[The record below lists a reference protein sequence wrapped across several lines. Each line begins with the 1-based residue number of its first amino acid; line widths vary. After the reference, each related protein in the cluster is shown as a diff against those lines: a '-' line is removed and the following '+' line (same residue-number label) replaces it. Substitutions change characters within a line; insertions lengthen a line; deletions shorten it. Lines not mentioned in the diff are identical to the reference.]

1 MSWPEQEYFT
11 GCDHFLDDAPR
22 GNAIAQTAEDYD
34 RMFNASQIMNMML
47 NEAYYTYWKNDELIF
62 TEDCYNTIAQLASY
76 PTSVQAAIEYRIKY
90 TGTMKIPWNGKS
102 VTTRSMF
109 SMQ

>member
-1 MSWPEQEYFT
+1 MKNLLYIWIVLAGTGIFT

-47 NEAYYTYWKNDELIF
+47 NEAYYT
-62 TEDCYNTIAQLASY
+62 
-76 PTSVQAAIEYRIKY
+76 SV
-90 TGTMKIPWNGKS
+90 KIS
-102 VTTRSMF
+102 SSF
-109 SMQ
+109 FQ

>member
-1 MSWPEQEYFT
+1 MKNLLYIWIVLAGTGIFT

-62 TEDCYNTIAQLASY
+62 TEDCYNTIAQLAS
-76 PTSVQAAIEYRIKY
+76 
-90 TGTMKIPWNGKS
+90 
-102 VTTRSMF
+102 
-109 SMQ
+109 